1 MSKTKTK
8 KPLSFGKFVI
18 FAINLAFWFILAWII
33 ASVMPGIFDPKTD
46 VSLIGDG
53 WKIGAAVLNIVMTF
67 TMISLL
73 GTLLGFM
80 VKFLINSF
88 SFSKKNWGGKILLP
102 ILGIVMILATVV
114 IFALTLGWLIIMFKD
129 VLFNFKDSSWLNTQL
144 TGKYMFVS
152 GGDLMKW
159 MEPGLIGSLPSG
171 FAMYITLFFFA
182 LAWAAAG
189 IIYAMFNRVLSKK
202 AQPEEVQQSSENA
215 AE

>member
-33 ASVMPGIFDPKTD
+33 ASVMPNPVDGLN
-46 VSLIGDG
+46 SDG

-102 ILGIVMILATVV
+102 ILGIVMVFATVV

-129 VLFNFKDSSWLNTQL
+129 VLFNSGDNGWLANQL
-144 TGKYMFVS
+144 NGKYMFV
-152 GGDLMKW
+152 GG
-159 MEPGLIGSLPSG
+159 GVGSEIPAG

-202 AQPEEVQQSSENA
+202 AQPEEAQQSNENA

>member
-33 ASVMPGIFDPKTD
+33 ASVMPDIFNPATE

-129 VLFNFKDSSWLNTQL
+129 VLFNFKDSWLNNQL
-144 TGKYMFVS
+144 AGRNMYVS
-152 GGDLMKW
+152 SGDFIKLID
-159 MEPGLIGSLPSG
+159 PSLIGGLPAG
-171 FAMYITLFFFA
+171 FAMYITLFFFG

-202 AQPEEVQQSSENA
+202 AQPEEAQQSNENA

>member
-33 ASVMPGIFDPKTD
+33 ASVMPGIESSDSISKIST
-46 VSLIGDG
+46 G
-53 WKIGAAVLNIVMTF
+53 WKVGAAVLNIIMTF

-73 GTLLGFM
+73 TTLIGFM

-102 ILGIVMILATVV
+102 ILGIVMVLATVV

-129 VLFNFKDSSWLNTQL
+129 VLFKFDNWLDTQIL
-144 TGKYMFVS
+144 GKYMFVS

-159 MEPGLIGSLPSG
+159 MDPAVIGALPSG

-189 IIYAMFNRVLSKK
+189 IVYAMFNRVLSKK
-202 AQPEEVQQSSENA
+202 AQPEEVQQSNENA

>member
-1 MSKTKTK
+1 MSKTKSK

-33 ASVMPGIFDPKTD
+33 ASVMPNPLDGAN
-46 VSLIGDG
+46 SDG

-102 ILGIVMILATVV
+102 ILGLVMVLATVV

-129 VLFNFKDSSWLNTQL
+129 VLFNFDSSWLTNQL
-144 TGKYMFVS
+144 AGKYMFV
-152 GGDLMKW
+152 GGGVGNDI
-159 MEPGLIGSLPSG
+159 PAG